1 MSNLI
6 LTALVG
12 LATFLGAT
20 FTIPT
25 PTIWDTPSLIF
36 GATNFPTS
44 LDTLTNPAGTDSV
57 ATVSHSG
64 QHSNAND
71 AIEALEAK
79 LGTGAS
85 TPITD
90 SIFVGDGTGTSRF
103 TTWATTT
110 RVTATNFLATGSTTL
125 QAFTATNATT
135 SAATTTNLF
144 ATTASSTN
152 LFSTSA
158 TTTTHFATTASSTN
172 LYFTTANGGN
182 LTSSGLGTFANIL
195 ANASSTFQNF
205 TGINATT
212 TNATTTDTVTTATL
226 CFSGDSSCLTTAPT
240 GTVPLTSFIK
250 FLPSHQ
256 TGTGT
261 YASSTEADSVNTFP
275 FLLEVPFTVN
285 KLRFSC
291 TSGGA
296 DVASV
301 GIYSKDGATKY
312 IDTGTI
318 SCQGVGQNLITYH
331 VSPAVTLDPKEYIL
345 AWATNSGASF
355 YSWGVSTIA
364 IDTLYR
370 QASNASTTLM
380 GIIAAGGTGGV
391 LPATLSSIVGVLVS
405 PPFVTIE
412 N

>member
-1 MSNLI
+1 MNYL

-25 PTIWDTPSLIF
+25 PTIWDEAPLRF

-44 LDTLTNPAGTDSV
+44 LDALTNPAGTDSV

-79 LGTGAS
+79 LGIGAS
-85 TPITD
+85 TPVTD

-103 TTWATTT
+103 ATWATTT
-110 RVTATNFLATGSTTL
+110 RLTATNFLATGSTTL

-135 SAATTTNLF
+135 TAATTTNLF

-152 LFSTSA
+152 LFSTNA

-250 FLPSHQ
+250 FLPSVQ
-256 TGTGT
+256 LGVGT
-261 YASSTEADSVNTFP
+261 YASSTESDSVNTFP
-275 FLLEVPFTVN
+275 FLLEVSFTVN

-301 GIYSKDGATKY
+301 GIYSKSGATKY

-318 SCQGVGQNLITYH
+318 SCQGVGQNIITYH
-331 VSPAVTLDPKEYIL
+331 VSPAVTLDPGEYIL
-345 AWATNSGASF
+345 AWATNNGASF
-355 YSWGVSTIA
+355 YSWGAAIP

-380 GIIAAGGTGGV
+380 GIISAGGTGGV
-391 LPATLSSIVGVLVS
+391 LPATLSSIVGVLVA